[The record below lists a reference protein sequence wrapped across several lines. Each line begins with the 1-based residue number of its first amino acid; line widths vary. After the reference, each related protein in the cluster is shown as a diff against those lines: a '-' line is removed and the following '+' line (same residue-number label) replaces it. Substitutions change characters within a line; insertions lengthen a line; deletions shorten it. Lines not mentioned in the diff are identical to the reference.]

1 MKRSAAGR
9 GRSIRNRVRRRAS
22 TTACNCYGPTETTVE
37 ALVAAIAE
45 YDEPSIGRPTRHTR
59 GYVLDS
65 GLRPVPCGAIGEL
78 DLTGAQLTRGY
89 LGRAAETS
97 QRFVANPFS
106 AGERMYR
113 TGDLV
118 RRQPDGSL
126 QYVGRA
132 DSQVK
137 IRGYRVEPG
146 EIAAATRIAPGHP
159 ARGRR
164 YARTARACR
173 GSPPMSR

>member
-1 MKRSAAGR
+1 M
-9 GRSIRNRVRRRAS
+9 
-22 TTACNCYGPTETTVE
+22 
-37 ALVAAIAE
+37 
-45 YDEPSIGRPTRHTR
+45 
-59 GYVLDS
+59 
-65 GLRPVPCGAIGEL
+65 RPVPCGAIGEL
-78 DLTGAQLTRGY
+78 YLAGAQLTRGY

-137 IRGYRVEPG
+137 IRGHRVEPG
-146 EIAAATRIAPGHP
+146 EIAAVTRVPSGHP
-159 ARGRR
+159 ACGCVVHERQGVPRLTAYVAATDRGE
-164 YARTARACR
+164 YAAVARLSCASC
-173 GSPPMSR
+173 